1 MSWTLLF
8 AFWFIFLT
16 FLFAFLVGG
25 PATTF

>member
-25 PATTF
+25 ATTF